1 MVEKLKKPHDF
12 NSFIFLNLILAI
24 FSQQKKGRSGVM
36 AQHRTTKVWGFKL
49 GSYCI
54 KDLLYFL

>member
-12 NSFIFLNLILAI
+12 ISFIVLNLILAI
-24 FSQQKKGRSGVM
+24 FSQQKKAGLTMVPLKSG
-36 AQHRTTKVWGFKL
+36 GSNL
-49 GSYCI
+49 SYCI